1 MRIDHRL
8 LFHHKPQPVALAYCD
23 KLCAASR
30 RDPFARDVAFD
41 PGRATCPRPKGIVVS
56 API

>member
-23 KLCAASR
+23 KLCAALGGCPLR
-30 RDPFARDVAFD
+30 ERFD
-41 PGRATCPRPKGIVVS
+41 RLMAELLGRLFTR
-56 API
+56 